1 MQDGEGRDEGFEEE
15 KEGTER
21 EGEQHMT
28 LYPQQPQD
36 NEEEGEGSVDIQAP
50 LQQAQEPVARQEEK
64 AEGGGEAEGRG
75 GVDRMV
81 AGLIRLNARLA
92 QVWGHRKRDD
102 RIRRTS

>member
-1 MQDGEGRDEGFEEE
+1 MQDGEGRDEGYEEE
-15 KEGTER
+15 KEGA
-21 EGEQHMT
+21 EGEGGQHTT

-64 AEGGGEAEGRG
+64 EEGGGEEEGRG
-75 GVDRMV
+75 CVGGMV

-92 QVWGHRKRDD
+92 LVWGHRE
-102 RIRRTS
+102 